1 MRPIHM
7 TRRYLH
13 LWRSLAARSITAQ
26 LAYRGDFLLGVLRN
40 LGGVALAII
49 FYQVLFLRTESIA
62 GWSRNE
68 VLVLFGTFRV
78 VKGIL
83 AFLVEDNITALPDL
97 VRSGEFDFALLKPVN
112 TRFLLSCTTV
122 NLGALADTAVGF
134 GIVIYATRTLP
145 GVGVGAIALYIGLVA
160 CAVVIFANLLFAL
173 LTVSFWAGK
182 VDGLQFLFD
191 ELLNLAGLPVSVYRG
206 ALGAAV
212 SYVIPLGLAATV
224 PAGVI
229 AGHRDLFFV
238 AYAPLFAVAS
248 SIGAHFFWRR
258 AVGSYT
264 SAGG

>member
-1 MRPIHM
+1 MQPIHT
-7 TRRYLH
+7 TRRYLR
-13 LWRSLAARSITAQ
+13 LWRALAARSITAQ
-26 LAYRGDFLLGVLRN
+26 LAYRGDFLLGVARN
-40 LGGVALAII
+40 LGGVALAIV
-49 FYQVLFLRTESIA
+49 FYQALFLHTDSIA

-83 AFLVEDNITALPDL
+83 AFFVEDNITALPDL

-122 NLGALADTAVGF
+122 NLSALADTAVGV
-134 GIVIYATRTLP
+134 GIVAYAARALP
-145 GVGVGAIALYIGLVA
+145 GVGIGGIILYAGLVA
-160 CAVVIFANLLFAL
+160 CAAVIFANLLFAL
-173 LTVSFWAGK
+173 LTISFWAGK

-191 ELLNLAGLPVSVYRG
+191 EILNLAGLPIAVYRG
-206 ALGAAV
+206 ALGAVV

-224 PAGVI
+224 PASII

-238 AYAPLFAVAS
+238 GYAPLFAVGS
-248 SIGAHFFWRR
+248 SIGAQLFWRY
-258 AVGSYT
+258 AIGSYT